1 MDTAIIVGVIIGS
14 VVAMVLVFGK
24 TVLGVAWTGKSTH
37 KSKKPAQNPS
47 EVFST
52 NDLGKVLLYKSQNEN
67 WKGLESKNKSN
78 DFDSLLNKEVFT
90 CDGTLIGC
98 ISSLQNGLMVI
109 SYAPEGIRY
118 EIPAYYLRQR
128 SQNNV
133 LVDISARDLQH
144 YESHVA
150 VLH

>member
-1 MDTAIIVGVIIGS
+1 LDTAITVGVVIGS
-14 VVAMVLVFGK
+14 VVALVLVFGK
-24 TVLGVAWTGKSTH
+24 TVLGVAWTGKSTP
-37 KSKKPAQNPS
+37 KSKNPAENPS

-67 WKGLESKNKSN
+67 SKGLESKNKSN

-98 ISSLQNGLMVI
+98 ISSLQNGIMVI
-109 SYAPEGIRY
+109 SHAPEGIRY
-118 EIPAYYLRQR
+118 EIPTYYLRQR

-133 LVDISARDLQH
+133 SVDISARDLQH
-144 YESHVA
+144 YESHTA
-150 VLH
+150 VH

>member
-1 MDTAIIVGVIIGS
+1 LDTTIIVGAIIGS

-24 TVLGVAWTGKSTH
+24 TVLGVAWTGKS
-37 KSKKPAQNPS
+37 KSTKPSQNRS
-47 EVFST
+47 EVFSN
-52 NDLGKVLLYKSQNEN
+52 NDLGKVLLYKSENEN

-90 CDGTLIGC
+90 CDGTLIGS

-109 SYAPEGIRY
+109 SHAPEGIRY
-118 EIPAYYLRQR
+118 EIPTYYLRQR
-128 SQNNV
+128 SKNNV

-144 YESHVA
+144 YESHIA

>member
-1 MDTAIIVGVIIGS
+1 LDTAIIVGVIIGS

-24 TVLGVAWTGKSTH
+24 TVLGVAWTGKSAR

-67 WKGLESKNKSN
+67 WKGSESKNKSN

-98 ISSLQNGLMVI
+98 ISSLQSGLMVI
-109 SYAPEGIRY
+109 SYAPEGIKY

-144 YESHVA
+144 YESHIA
-150 VLH
+150 VH